1 MAVEFFVWYSEAR
14 KMNRFP
20 FDILMYL
27 GQDNMEQYRI
37 TTVASE
43 YAPYVFSVYDKTD
56 VYNNYMK
63 IDWKIFASFLVKS
76 PPGESGFECI
86 FFGKF

>member
-1 MAVEFFVWYSEAR
+1 
-14 KMNRFP
+14 MNRFP

-27 GQDNMEQYRI
+27 GNDNMSEYKI
-37 TTVASE
+37 STVASD
-43 YAPYVFSVYDKTD
+43 YAPELFSVYDKTD

-76 PPGESGFECI
+76 PPGDSGFDCNI
-86 FFGKF
+86 FW

>member
-1 MAVEFFVWYSEAR
+1 
-14 KMNRFP
+14 MNRFP

-27 GQDNMEQYRI
+27 GQENMVEYKI
-37 TTVASE
+37 STVASE

-63 IDWKIFASFLVKS
+63 IDWKIFVSFLVKS
-76 PPGESGFECI
+76 PPLDATFLCNI
-86 FFGKF
+86 FR

>member
-1 MAVEFFVWYSEAR
+1 LAVEFLLWYSEAR

-27 GQDNMEQYRI
+27 GKDNMSDYKI
-37 TTVASE
+37 STYASD
-43 YAPYVFSVYDKTD
+43 YAPELFSVYDKTD

-76 PPGESGFECI
+76 PPGDSGFLCNI
-86 FFGKF
+86 FW